1 MQNYHNGFE
10 RPLSRHWYICKRM
23 FFHVCQMG
31 LKNLNVF
38 NTVFAAKYKAQKC
51 WFTDWKQDAKRNGG
65 CFSWIDVKKIF
76 WFTKNI
82 EIWNLEMLYLHELE
96 NKTSYNKK
104 KARKPWEGLYWAAEH
119 WDVTSDAEQDLTLE
133 TFKISCEISNLGYIL
148 LVHLSVF
155 LFFHWADI
163 PPLISEW

>member
-1 MQNYHNGFE
+1 MQTCIFE
-10 RPLSRHWYICKRM
+10 QENWRNLLLKSKSYCKIVIMGLRGLCLEIDISVKRM

-119 WDVTSDAEQDLTLE
+119 WDVTSDAE
-133 TFKISCEISNLGYIL
+133 
-148 LVHLSVF
+148 
-155 LFFHWADI
+155 
-163 PPLISEW
+163 